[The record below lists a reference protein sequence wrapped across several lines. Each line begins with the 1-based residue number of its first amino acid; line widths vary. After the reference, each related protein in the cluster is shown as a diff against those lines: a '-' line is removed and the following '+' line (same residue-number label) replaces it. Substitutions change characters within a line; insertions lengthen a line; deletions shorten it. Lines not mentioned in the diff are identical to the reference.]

1 MAGFYGLVHFVFFN
15 FLAKSLKVDQMHHY
29 KVRISYK
36 GTNYFGWQSQE
47 HISVETD
54 RPTVQ
59 TEIHKVLR
67 KISKYQD
74 CNVSGA
80 SRTDRGVHAQ
90 SQLGKLS
97 TPFDIEA
104 DKLQMGMN
112 ALLPRDIRILE
123 CETCEKEFNPSRL
136 SKNKEYHYYFC
147 TSDVE
152 NPVLSD
158 FVAHVPGALNIK
170 SMKEAAKL
178 FEGEH
183 DFFNFCSPSTQAATT
198 VRTVLSCEVLQA
210 DFSSFS
216 QNTYCLK
223 ITGAGFLKHMVRC
236 ISGALFGVGK
246 GSVSLE
252 DILKHLAE
260 PQNEQLGRK
269 AKAKG
274 LHLIRN

>member
-1 MAGFYGLVHFVFFN
+1 
-15 FLAKSLKVDQMHHY
+15 MHHY

-36 GTNYFGWQSQE
+36 GTNYVGWQSQE
-47 HISVETD
+47 AVTEQID

-59 TEIHKVLR
+59 TAIHQVLR

-80 SRTDRGVHAQ
+80 SRTDKGVHAQ
-90 SQLGKLS
+90 GQLGKLS
-97 TPFDIEA
+97 LPFDIEA
-104 DKLQMGMN
+104 KKLQMGMN
-112 ALLPRDIRILE
+112 ALLPNDIRIVE
-123 CETCEKEFNPSRL
+123 CEVCSDGFNPSRV
-136 SKNKEYHYYFC
+136 SKKKEYHYYFC
-147 TSDVE
+147 TSEIE

-158 FVAHVPGALNIK
+158 FVTHVPGSLNIEL
-170 SMKEAAKL
+170 MTRAAKL

-183 DFFNFCSPSTQAATT
+183 DFFNFCSPSSQALTT
-198 VRTVLSCEVLQA
+198 WRTVTTCEILKA
-210 DFSSFS
+210 DFHSF
-216 QNTYCLK
+216 NKDTYFIKLV
-223 ITGAGFLKHMVRC
+223 GGGFLKHMIRC

-252 DILKHLAE
+252 DISKHLE
-260 PQNEQLGRK
+260 HHQDEKLGRK